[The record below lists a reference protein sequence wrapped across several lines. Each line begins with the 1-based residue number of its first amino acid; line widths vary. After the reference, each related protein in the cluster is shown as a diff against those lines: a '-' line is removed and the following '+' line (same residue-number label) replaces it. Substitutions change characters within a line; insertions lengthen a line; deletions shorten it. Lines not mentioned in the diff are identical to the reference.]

1 MNIKPPTPYP
11 PPPLPQRLRRS
22 QETGFSEMFAYL
34 SKVMPDKLIHKASV
48 DQGQKIVQE
57 EG

>member
-1 MNIKPPTPYP
+1 MNIKPPT